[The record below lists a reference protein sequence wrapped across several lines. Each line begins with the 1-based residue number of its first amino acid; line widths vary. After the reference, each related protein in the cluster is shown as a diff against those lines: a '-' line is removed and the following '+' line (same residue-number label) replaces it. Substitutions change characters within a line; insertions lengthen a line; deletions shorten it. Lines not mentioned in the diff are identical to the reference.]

1 MVHLM
6 DALEFGYGSN
16 KKFRQPFLLFT
27 LVMTSLHLS
36 LLHMTNYNNN
46 N

>member
-16 KKFRQPFLLFT
+16 KKISSTFFIIYVSNDQFASIIT
-27 LVMTSLHLS
+27 AHD
-36 LLHMTNYNNN
+36 
-46 N
+46 